1 MHAVRQFKNVGLGI
15 STPSD
20 AIQGTYVDHKCPF
33 TGNVGV
39 SGRILRYYIH

>member
-1 MHAVRQFKNVGLGI
+1 MHAIRQFKNVGLGI